1 MCEVGKAY
9 FSETLSTSFNDPRL
23 TLLYDDAARYL
34 REEGSKQNYDV
45 IICDSSDPV
54 GPAEALFKPEFFL
67 SMKNALGPDG
77 IICTQGEC
85 IWLHLD
91 LIAGVFQQCK
101 NIFPSVKYGY
111 TTIPTYPSGQIGFI
125 IASNNGTV
133 DPSIPTLSNRVTRP
147 GITPSPSKSGLSSDP
162 SNNDCIPIHIPK
174 NGLSARTYAR
184 NASSQPLLRKLYI
197 QITLIKL

>member
-1 MCEVGKAY
+1 M
-9 FSETLSTSFNDPRL
+9 
-23 TLLYDDAARYL
+23 
-34 REEGSKQNYDV
+34 

-67 SMKNALGPDG
+67 SMKNALGAGG

-125 IASNNGTV
+125 IASNEGTL
-133 DPSIPTLSNRVTRP
+133 DPSIPSRNVTDDMDMKYYSSAIHTSAFVLP
-147 GITPSPSKSGLSSDP
+147 GKNHNNFIT
-162 SNNDCIPIHIPK
+162 IF
-174 NGLSARTYAR
+174 
-184 NASSQPLLRKLYI
+184 
-197 QITLIKL
+197 